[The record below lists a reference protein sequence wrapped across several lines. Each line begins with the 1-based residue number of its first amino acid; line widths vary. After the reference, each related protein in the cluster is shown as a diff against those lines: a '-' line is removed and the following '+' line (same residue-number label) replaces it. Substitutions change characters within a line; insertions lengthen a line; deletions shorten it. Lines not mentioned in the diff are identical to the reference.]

1 MSDQSELSQALEA
14 LNRGDSAAADRL
26 LPVVYEE
33 LRALASSY
41 FRAQP
46 ADHTLQ
52 PTALVHEA
60 FVRLLDKTGL
70 QFNDRSHF
78 FAVAATA
85 MRQILTDH
93 ARRSRAQKRGG
104 EWEKVNLNDV
114 IVHNENKVI
123 DAIAL
128 DDSLN
133 ELQQLDARQHR
144 VVELRFF
151 GGLEMAEI
159 ARVLGVSKAT
169 VELDWRAARAW
180 LNVQLSRGSEA

>member
-1 MSDQSELSQALEA
+1 MPDPNEMSLALEA
-14 LNRGDSAAADRL
+14 LNRGDTAAADRL
-26 LPVVYEE
+26 LPLVYEE

-41 FRAQP
+41 FRAQA

-60 FVRLLDKTGL
+60 FVRLLDKTGIK
-70 QFNDRSHF
+70 FNDRSHF

-93 ARRSRAQKRGG
+93 ARRARAQKRGG
-104 EWEKVNLNDV
+104 QWEKVSLNDV
-114 IVHNENKVI
+114 IVRHDNKLI
-123 DAIAL
+123 DTIAL
-128 DDSLN
+128 DDALT
-133 ELQQLDARQHR
+133 ELAQLDARQHR

-169 VELDWRAARAW
+169 VELDWRAAKAW
-180 LNVQLSRGSEA
+180 LNLQLTRGADA